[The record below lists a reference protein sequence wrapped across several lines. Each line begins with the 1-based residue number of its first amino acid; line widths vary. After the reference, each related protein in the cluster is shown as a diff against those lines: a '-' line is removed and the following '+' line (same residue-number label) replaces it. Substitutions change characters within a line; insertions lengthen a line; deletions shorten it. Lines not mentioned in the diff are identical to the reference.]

1 MLGCQLYSLSCT
13 DSQSVSKKEI
23 KLMSCNIFIETICQY
38 ITLIVLKLKNALKC
52 LLLAH
57 LFLFFTLT
65 HLVGLFVCFLVCL
78 FVWFFFWGGGYI
90 DPTDRVLNLFI
101 YNLMYENAYTLVT
114 ITIDKLPI
122 I

>member
-1 MLGCQLYSLSCT
+1 
-13 DSQSVSKKEI
+13 
-23 KLMSCNIFIETICQY
+23 MSCNIFIETICQY

-52 LLLAH
+52 LLLEH

-78 FVWFFFWGGGYI
+78 FVWFFLGGGYI

>member
-1 MLGCQLYSLSCT
+1 MFITCT
-13 DSQSVSKKEI
+13 
-23 KLMSCNIFIETICQY
+23 FIS
-38 ITLIVLKLKNALKC
+38 
-52 LLLAH
+52 
-57 LFLFFTLT
+57 FFHVNTFS
-65 HLVGLFVCFLVCL
+65 GFVCL
-78 FVWFFFWGGGYI
+78 FFGLFICLVIFFGGGGYI

>member
-13 DSQSVSKKEI
+13 GSQSVSKKEI

-52 LLLAH
+52 LLLEH

-65 HLVGLFVCFLVCL
+65 HLVGLFVCL
-78 FVWFFFWGGGYI
+78 FFGLFFFFFAKVVRYI
-90 DPTDRVLNLFI
+90 GIFSFL
-101 YNLMYENAYTLVT
+101 
-114 ITIDKLPI
+114 
-122 I
+122 